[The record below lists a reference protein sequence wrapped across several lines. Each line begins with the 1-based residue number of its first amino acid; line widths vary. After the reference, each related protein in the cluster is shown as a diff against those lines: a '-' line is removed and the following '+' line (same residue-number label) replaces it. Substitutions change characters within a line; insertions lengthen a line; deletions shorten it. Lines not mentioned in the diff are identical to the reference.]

1 MTRLS
6 AGLYIHRLVESAT
19 GVQRYA
25 VELAAGLAGLDG
37 IDVTLLAGA
46 DETQGRGAG
55 VPVTALA
62 GNGRRRHL
70 QWALLHRPMLEKLVN
85 GYDVVHLVTPAFPLP
100 TRAPLVVTIHDLL
113 PFEHPEWYERGPR
126 WAFGRA
132 ISYAADHAAKIIVPS
147 GVVGRQVVERL
158 GVEQDRVVVVPEGVS
173 ERVAPTGATSTGS
186 SPGRPYLLAVGALI
200 ERKNLAVVIDAL
212 ATLDPLAAPDLLIVG
227 EGEHRAALEQAIES
241 HRLTARVRLL
251 GRVSDDVLAGLLA
264 GALGL
269 VHPALFEGFGLTIVE
284 AMRAEVPVLAST
296 AGSLPEVVGDAGVLL
311 DPLDS
316 DAWAAAIQRLA
327 SDEDWR
333 GELVAR
339 GRDRAADF
347 TWERAARLTAE
358 VYEAATRR

>member
-1 MTRLS
+1 
-6 AGLYIHRLVESAT
+6 
-19 GVQRYA
+19 
-25 VELAAGLAGLDG
+25 
-37 IDVTLLAGA
+37 
-46 DETQGRGAG
+46 
-55 VPVTALA
+55 
-62 GNGRRRHL
+62 
-70 QWALLHRPMLEKLVN
+70 
-85 GYDVVHLVTPAFPLP
+85 
-100 TRAPLVVTIHDLL
+100 
-113 PFEHPEWYERGPR
+113 
-126 WAFGRA
+126 
-132 ISYAADHAAKIIVPS
+132 
-147 GVVGRQVVERL
+147 
-158 GVEQDRVVVVPEGVS
+158 
-173 ERVAPTGATSTGS
+173 
-186 SPGRPYLLAVGALI
+186 
-200 ERKNLAVVIDAL
+200 
-212 ATLDPLAAPDLLIVG
+212 
-227 EGEHRAALEQAIES
+227 
-241 HRLTARVRLL
+241 LL